1 MIVYCLIT
9 LLPGANDTPTI
20 PFKAAAPT
28 TLANEDVVELSCTRY
43 SAPDWKARLPDT
55 VMNVPGVPPPGAK
68 LPRFAIVVLP
78 TKPLPFNVP
87 LAFTV
92 VRLDEAMEPSTCRM
106 P

>member
-9 LLPGANDTPTI
+9 LLPGANDTPTM
-20 PFKAAAPT
+20 PFKAAAPI

-55 VMNVPGVPPPGAK
+55 VMKVPAVPPPGAK
-68 LPRFAIVVLP
+68 MPPFAIVVLP
-78 TKPLPFNVP
+78 TKPTPLNAA

-92 VRLDEAMEPSTCRM
+92 VWLDVAIEP
-106 P
+106 